1 MTNKLYPLVDFKM
14 LKKYNYL
21 VRKREGFSTGIIV
34 NSEEIGHGSKV
45 NVYDGFSKK
54 SVKNEIIVPTQFSNQ
69 RELMSFIL
77 KDKQGNN
84 IYMMFDKKQMPAS
97 GDIVVC
103 DAKGKKTICRYY
115 NNKAKVVI
123 SSLDKNESLVFN
135 NEDVKL
141 YATAVGLVN
150 SI

>member
-1 MTNKLYPLVDFKM
+1 MTNKLYSLVDFKM

-21 VRKREGFSTGIIV
+21 VRTIEGLSTEIIV
-34 NSEEIGHGSKV
+34 NSVEIGHGAKV
-45 NVYDGFSKK
+45 NVYESFSEK
-54 SVKNEIIVPTQFSNQ
+54 STNNEIIVPTEFSNH
-69 RELMSFIL
+69 RDLMSFIL
-77 KDKQGNN
+77 KDKHGKN
-84 IYMMFDKKQMPAS
+84 IYMMFDKKQIPTS

-135 NEDVKL
+135 NEDIKL